1 MKKLA
6 QKKLSMSCF
15 FLILVIIFLGSSY
28 SIGAPITIGETNFP
42 LGINAFPNFV
52 AQREGPTPPPFG
64 GISATDGLTG
74 ADIDTG
80 AFNLRNAQVF
90 ELLFPTPIVN
100 QPGDD
105 IYFTDARFSAD
116 ALHFSFD
123 KRWFRIGPQDF
134 FDTGVDSVIRNT
146 TRSFDLFASN
156 IDMSNFG
163 FAPGES
169 ITSLKIR
176 GVNESDPIVVGNL
189 NIPIPHTI
197 LLLATGL
204 ISLGVLKRKFCR
216 R

>member
-6 QKKLSMSCF
+6 QKKMVMSCIF
-15 FLILVIIFLGSSY
+15 MILNIIFLGSSY
-28 SIGAPITIGETNFP
+28 SIGAPIIIGETSFP

-80 AFNLRNAQVF
+80 AFNIGQPQVF
-90 ELLFPTPIVN
+90 ELLFPIPIVN

-123 KRWFRIGPQDF
+123 NRWFRIAPQDF

-163 FAPGES
+163 FAPGQS

-176 GVNESDPIVVGNL
+176 GGIEADPIVVGNL

-204 ISLGVLKRKFCR
+204 IGLGALKRKFWR